1 MASKETNEAFME
13 RIIEEIDMWQEGKE
27 ALLGGGRSSR
37 LPGRRSGQEGNRK
50 HRAAMVVFMDEN
62 GKNRF
67 QAFSDNKG
75 KHPWLRFIGIM
86 SGGLASC
93 ETLYNS
99 AVLMVKFAT
108 KIRNRKEKENA
119 TDK

>member
-13 RIIEEIDMWQEGKE
+13 RIINEIDLWQEG
-27 ALLGGGRSSR
+27 
-37 LPGRRSGQEGNRK
+37 NWK

-75 KHPWLRFIGIM
+75 KNPWLRFIGIM

-93 ETLYNS
+93 EALYNS

-119 TDK
+119 ADK

>member
-13 RIIEEIDMWQEGKE
+13 RIINEIDLWQEE
-27 ALLGGGRSSR
+27 
-37 LPGRRSGQEGNRK
+37 NRK

-75 KHPWLRFIGIM
+75 KNPWLRFIGIM

-93 ETLYNS
+93 EALYNS

-119 TDK
+119 ADK

>member
-1 MASKETNEAFME
+1 MVNKETNEAFME
-13 RIIEEIDMWQEGKE
+13 RIINKIDLW
-27 ALLGGGRSSR
+27 
-37 LPGRRSGQEGNRK
+37 QEGNRK

-75 KHPWLRFIGIM
+75 KNPWLRFIGIM

-93 ETLYNS
+93 EALYNS

-108 KIRNRKEKENA
+108 KIRN
-119 TDK
+119 